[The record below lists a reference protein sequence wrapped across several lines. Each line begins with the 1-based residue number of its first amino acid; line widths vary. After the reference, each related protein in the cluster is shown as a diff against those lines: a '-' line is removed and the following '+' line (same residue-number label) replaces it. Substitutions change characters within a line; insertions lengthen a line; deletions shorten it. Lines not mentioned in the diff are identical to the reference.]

1 MHATVP
7 HTYNYNWF
15 SILIFIVYIEINAE
29 RGGAS
34 SSS

>member
-15 SILIFIVYIEINAE
+15 SISFFFIVYIEINAK
-29 RGGAS
+29 RGAS
-34 SSS
+34 S

>member
-15 SILIFIVYIEINAE
+15 SISFFLFIVYIEINAE
-29 RGGAS
+29 RGAS
-34 SSS
+34 S